1 MDCNLTRDA
10 YRLLCLIYKEYLQRL
25 EDGESRSQARSFASV
40 PDTVRDN
47 FSAVRLLDTLTELRD
62 AGYIKKYLRDS
73 FRPEPQG
80 IICMEQRLP
89 NGLSQVLEA
98 SAKIA
103 SLIGLV

>member
-62 AGYIKKYLRDS
+62 AGYH
-73 FRPEPQG
+73 
-80 IICMEQRLP
+80 
-89 NGLSQVLEA
+89 
-98 SAKIA
+98 
-103 SLIGLV
+103 